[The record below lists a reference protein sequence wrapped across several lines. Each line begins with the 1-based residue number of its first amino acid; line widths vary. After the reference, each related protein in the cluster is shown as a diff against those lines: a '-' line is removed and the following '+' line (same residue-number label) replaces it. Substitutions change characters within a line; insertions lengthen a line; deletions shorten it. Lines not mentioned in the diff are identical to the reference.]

1 MSVLAQPVPFERPPA
16 RPIDAPPTAKYVAYV
31 NEVAT
36 RLAGRLS
43 GRERRRLEGERALL
57 ARARFI
63 ELNGVV
69 HHYQDVGPSD
79 GQPLVLIHGW
89 DCSSF
94 WWHHVVDPLA
104 QAGYRVISYD
114 LKGHGFSDADPR
126 QNYTVAGFS
135 ADLQALIRTL
145 DLGAVHLAAFS
156 LGAFVG
162 LHVAA
167 HHPDMVR
174 SLIFFN
180 FSLLPYNKL
189 ASAFVPRL
197 LDVVFNRVLRPIER
211 RNLWWLPFIYARLV
225 MAQHTPSISDIRL
238 GTLGLRYCDPA
249 AVRVSATE
257 LSRPEILNAVAEQ
270 ARMIRQPLLLVAGAN
285 DPIMRPAD
293 SRKLIALTPNGSF
306 LEVPKCG
313 HLILFELP
321 EQVIQIMRLFLKS
334 VR

>member
-16 RPIDAPPTAKYVAYV
+16 RPVDAPPTAKYVAYA

-69 HHYQDVGPSD
+69 HHYQDVGPPD

-114 LKGHGFSDADPR
+114 LKGHGFSDTDPR

-135 ADLQALIRTL
+135 ADLQALIRAL

-293 SRKLIALTPNGSF
+293 GRKLVALTPNGSF

>member
-16 RPIDAPPTAKYVAYV
+16 RPVDTSPTAKYVAYA

-69 HHYQDVGPSD
+69 HHYQDVGPPD

-94 WWHHVVDPLA
+94 WWHHVVDPLS

-114 LKGHGFSDADPR
+114 LKGHGFSDTDPR

-145 DLGAVHLAAFS
+145 DLGPVHLAAFS

-293 SRKLIALTPNGSF
+293 GRKLVALTPNGSF

>member
-1 MSVLAQPVPFERPPA
+1 MSVLAQPVPLERPSA
-16 RPIDAPPTAKYVAYV
+16 RPVDAPPTAKYVAYA

>member
-16 RPIDAPPTAKYVAYV
+16 RPVDAPPTAKYVAYA

-114 LKGHGFSDADPR
+114 LKGHGFSDTDPR

-135 ADLQALIRTL
+135 ADLQALIRAL

-167 HHPDMVR
+167 HHPEMVR

-293 SRKLIALTPNGSF
+293 GRKLVALTPNGSF

>member
-1 MSVLAQPVPFERPPA
+1 M
-16 RPIDAPPTAKYVAYV
+16 
-31 NEVAT
+31 
-36 RLAGRLS
+36 
-43 GRERRRLEGERALL
+43 
-57 ARARFI
+57 
-63 ELNGVV
+63 
-69 HHYQDVGPSD
+69 
-79 GQPLVLIHGW
+79 
-89 DCSSF
+89 
-94 WWHHVVDPLA
+94 
-104 QAGYRVISYD
+104 
-114 LKGHGFSDADPR
+114 
-126 QNYTVAGFS
+126 
-135 ADLQALIRTL
+135 
-145 DLGAVHLAAFS
+145 
-156 LGAFVG
+156 
-162 LHVAA
+162 
-167 HHPDMVR
+167 
-174 SLIFFN
+174 
-180 FSLLPYNKL
+180 
-189 ASAFVPRL
+189 PRL

-293 SRKLIALTPNGSF
+293 GRKLVALTPNGSF